1 MNEINVLKNSV
12 TGEYITCNDPNK
24 IIEVYTN
31 QKKSDWMEIPSNMY
45 KQYVSPFHMSVNCDK
60 ESLMTVLK
68 DIDIIINYLFKLN
81 NSSCIIMQQSRKSV
95 YRFIYPE
102 LFLLRRNEKIL
113 INTIQQYI
121 KNTADTLV
129 SATDVSATDVSVSAD
144 TDTYLPNSGTYK
156 IIGMYNNGVITN
168 DDVTMLTSLN
178 GIQFSQSLGQINYTI
193 NKQETPFKQH

>member
-31 QKKSDWMEIPSNMY
+31 QKKSDWMEIPSNVY
-45 KQYVSPFHMSVNCDK
+45 KQYVSPFHMSVKCDK
-60 ESLMTVLK
+60 ESLITVLK

-102 LFLLRRNEKIL
+102 LFLTRRNEKIL
-113 INTIQQYI
+113 INTLQQRI
-121 KNTADTLV
+121 NNI
-129 SATDVSATDVSVSAD
+129 SAD
-144 TDTYLPNSGTYK
+144 TDTYLPNSGKYK
-156 IIGMYNNGVITN
+156 IVGMYNNGVITN
-168 DDVTMLTSLN
+168 DDVSLLSLLTSLN
-178 GIQFSQSLGQINYTI
+178 GIQFSQSLGQINYTV
-193 NKQETPFKQH
+193 NKQETPFKSH